1 MNKFLEKYNLP
12 KLNQE
17 EIDNLNIPIT
27 SMESKSVIKN
37 LSSNKNKAQDQM
49 AYSPSWLLW
58 TPGENKRG
66 STKRHLFGEEGED
79 GWERWFQEDCE
90 QRRAMFQASRGE
102 GVSRG
107 GVNGQEEL
115 GWVQLTLTLLWTSV
129 DMKSSSFLPGYL
141 QSAVP

>member
-1 MNKFLEKYNLP
+1 M
-12 KLNQE
+12 
-17 EIDNLNIPIT
+17 
-27 SMESKSVIKN
+27 
-37 LSSNKNKAQDQM
+37 
-49 AYSPSWLLW
+49 
-58 TPGENKRG
+58 
-66 STKRHLFGEEGED
+66 
-79 GWERWFQEDCE
+79 DCE

-129 DMKSSSFLPGYL
+129 DRKSSSFLPGYL